1 MRFISKNAN
10 LRIILRPGLPAN
22 HLSGVLAVPTVF
34 VRFQN
39 GLAEVKDPDMIAQ
52 MKNHPGFNA
61 DYICAED
68 DTPDPYA
75 STRQD
80 NEPPHAIAQIEYGH
94 VGKIIGTPIKKVLPP
109 EIQQMIQDQA
119 RELAKS
125 MLPEMIKGL
134 MEAGAL
140 KAGEAKKE
148 EVSEIKNKSAKKPFC
163 GSCSS
168 KGGMHKK
175 DCPMKQLQ
183 EAPEAAV
190 EAPEAVS
197 ADAGNA

>member
-39 GLAEVKDPDMIAQ
+39 GLAEVKDPDMIVQ
-52 MKNHPGFNA
+52 MKAHPGFNA
-61 DYICAED
+61 DYICADED
-68 DTPDPYA
+68 QPDPYA
-75 STRQD
+75 HTRQD
-80 NEPPHAIAQIEYGH
+80 AEPPHAISQIEYGH

-109 EIQQMIQDQA
+109 EIQQMIKDQA

-140 KAGEAKKE
+140 KEGDKKEAKKE
-148 EVSEIKNKSAKKPFC
+148 EVSEIKNKSAKKPV
-163 GSCSS
+163 
-168 KGGMHKK
+168 KK
-175 DCPMKQLQ
+175 AEKKESLTS
-183 EAPEAAV
+183 EEV
-190 EAPEAVS
+190 IEAPEAVIS
-197 ADAGNA
+197 DIGNA